1 MRSSI
6 IILPLF
12 VLIAAC
18 KSPTFTYVKEVDHT
32 LPLFEFKLNP
42 TFHLYTRSICKDSL
56 TNFPINCN
64 GRAGTRVETGY
75 IILSNELKQVL
86 VINNIP
92 NRNQKFFD
100 EGQVR
105 PEEVVVDTVFMNAFF
120 FKQFRFGTLLGDSEN
135 PPMKF
140 ESAEKNPRIFR
151 WDYQLDDDTLKIISV
166 ANILPDG
173 EDVRTTESSLYLV
186 PAFIHSKNFKLTF
199 QIPTNMT
206 KVDRRN
212 TSEAR
217 IFVHQ
222 KSKKNFVTYIEF
234 ATPIYK
240 DNRAIRFA
248 ANRMYAFS
256 MTNDQ

>member
-1 MRSSI
+1 MRSSM

-12 VLIAAC
+12 ALIAAC

-32 LPLFEFKLNP
+32 LPMFEFKLNP
-42 TFHLYTRSICKDSL
+42 SFELYTRSICKDSV
-56 TNFPINCN
+56 TNFPINCY
-64 GRAGTRVETGY
+64 GRSGTRVETGY
-75 IILSNELKQVL
+75 IIRSKESKQVL

-100 EGQVR
+100 EGRVR
-105 PEEVVVDTVFMNAFF
+105 PEEVLIDTVFINAFF
-120 FKQFRFGTLLGDSEN
+120 CKQFRFGTLSEDGEN

-140 ESAEKNPRIFR
+140 ESAEKHPRIFR
-151 WDYQLDDDTLKIISV
+151 WNYQLDNDTLKIISV

-186 PAFIHSKNFKLTF
+186 PAFIHNKNFKFIF
-199 QIPTNMT
+199 QLPTNMT
-206 KVDRRN
+206 KVATRN

-234 ATPIYK
+234 KTPIYK
-240 DNRAIRFA
+240 DNRAIRFG

-256 MTNDQ
+256 MKNEE

>member
-1 MRSSI
+1 
-6 IILPLF
+6 
-12 VLIAAC
+12 
-18 KSPTFTYVKEVDHT
+18 VKEVDHS
-32 LPLFEFKLNP
+32 LPLYEFKLNP
-42 TFHLYTRSICKDSL
+42 SFKLYTRSICKDSI
-56 TNFPINCN
+56 TNFPINCDSRS
-64 GRAGTRVETGY
+64 GGRVETGY
-75 IILSNELKQVL
+75 IVLSKESKQVL

-100 EGQVR
+100 EGRVR
-105 PEEVVVDTVFMNAFF
+105 REEVSIDTVFMNAFF
-120 FKQFRFGTLLGDSEN
+120 FKQFRFGTLLGDGET

-151 WDYQLDDDTLKIISV
+151 WDYKLDDDTLKIIAV

-186 PAFIHSKNFKLTF
+186 PAFLHSNNFKFTF
-199 QIPTNMT
+199 QLPTNIT
-206 KVDRRN
+206 KGVTRN
-212 TSEAR
+212 TSEAK
-217 IFVHQ
+217 IFIHQ

-256 MTNDQ
+256 MSNEQ

>member
-6 IILPLF
+6 IILPFF

-18 KSPTFTYVKEVDHT
+18 KSPTFTYVKEVDHS

-64 GRAGTRVETGY
+64 GRSGTRVETGY
-75 IILSNELKQVL
+75 IILSNESKQVL

-100 EGQVR
+100 KGRVR
-105 PEEVVVDTVFMNAFF
+105 PEEVFIDTVFINSFF
-120 FKQFRFGTLLGDSEN
+120 FKQFRFGTLLGSGEN

-140 ESAEKNPRIFR
+140 ESAEKHPRIFR
-151 WDYQLDDDTLKIISV
+151 WNYLLDDDTLKIISV

-173 EDVRTTESSLYLV
+173 EDVRATESSLYLV
-186 PAFIHSKNFKLTF
+186 PMFIHSKNFKLIF
-199 QIPTNMT
+199 QLPTNMT
-206 KVDRRN
+206 KAVTRN

-240 DNRAIRFA
+240 DNRAIRFG

-256 MTNDQ
+256 MMNDQ

>member
-6 IILPLF
+6 VILPLF

-18 KSPTFTYVKEVDHT
+18 KSPTFTYLKEVDHS

-42 TFHLYTRSICKDSL
+42 SFQLYTRSICKDSL

-64 GRAGTRVETGY
+64 GRSGTRVETGY
-75 IILSNELKQVL
+75 IILSNESKQVL
-86 VINNIP
+86 VINNVP

-100 EGQVR
+100 EGMVFT
-105 PEEVVVDTVFMNAFF
+105 EEVFIDTIFINAFF
-120 FKQFRFGTLLGDSEN
+120 FKQFRFGTVLSDGEN
-135 PPMKF
+135 PPLKF
-140 ESAEKNPRIFR
+140 VSAEKHPRTFH
-151 WDYQLDDDTLKIISV
+151 WNYQLENDTLKIISV

-186 PAFIHSKNFKLTF
+186 PTFIHSKNFKFTF
-199 QIPTNMT
+199 QLPTNMT
-206 KVDRRN
+206 KVVTRN

-217 IFVHQ
+217 IFIHQ

-234 ATPIYK
+234 KTPIYK
-240 DNRAIRFA
+240 DNKAIRFA

-256 MTNDQ
+256 MSNEQ